1 MAAATTAAIAGGVA
15 AAGTSAAAN
24 KLLNKKKAPSIQEAA
39 RVNLLGQITPT
50 GTLEFGTL
58 GADGELQVD
67 PNVVVARQT
76 ESPFL
81 QNIRSGRERLAGA
94 LLQDIEQSGL
104 LQLGALGSSNIT
116 PRTADE
122 IRSILPSA
130 QATKEGI
137 SPIVGAGD
145 FGSEIQRLE
154 DATFEGVKRRIDPE
168 FRKRERRLIQ
178 SLADRGIPLTS
189 EQGRDELKNLR
200 LAESEALTRASL
212 SAVGAG
218 RAEQER
224 LSRLGL
230 ATRGQQFAE
239 NRAQLSDALRKQLA
253 LSQLESAQ
261 RQQSLQERL
270 VQSAERGQRI
280 GELSSLA
287 GGGLPTAPSGTG
299 NVGSLALQAALSR
312 PQSNI
317 AGQVGQLAGLGIA
330 SGVESGAFDNLFGF
344 GLNNGMF
351 SQVPTPTFKPF

>member
-212 SAVGAG
+212 SAVGATIN
-218 RAEQER
+218 R
-224 LSRLGL
+224 LCYW
-230 ATRGQQFAE
+230 
-239 NRAQLSDALRKQLA
+239 
-253 LSQLESAQ
+253 
-261 RQQSLQERL
+261 
-270 VQSAERGQRI
+270 
-280 GELSSLA
+280 
-287 GGGLPTAPSGTG
+287 
-299 NVGSLALQAALSR
+299 
-312 PQSNI
+312 
-317 AGQVGQLAGLGIA
+317 
-330 SGVESGAFDNLFGF
+330 
-344 GLNNGMF
+344 
-351 SQVPTPTFKPF
+351 